1 MAGDTVANGAAN
13 GEANGGAKAKPG
25 WGTLLRSLRNP
36 KSGYMVLFGF
46 AQGLPPALFLG
57 TLYAWLSEAE
67 VDLETMG
74 VFSLVGLAY
83 SFQFLWSPLLD
94 KVDLPGLRRLGKRKQ
109 WIVPMQ
115 LVIGVALVVMSTL
128 DPKNAL
134 AWFSL
139 LAAIGA
145 FASATQDIAINAWR
159 IDVADEEATIDILST
174 LNQMGFRLAS
184 LAGGAIGL
192 IMAERH
198 GWPFMYVVFGG
209 VMLVICAAGLFAPD
223 ARVSG
228 DRAANAA
235 ANRDE
240 VAELFNVGE
249 VNEQVRNRAL
259 LTVGL
264 LWAWAITIIVIFMVR
279 SMTGT
284 APITPTWHV
293 PLFGSDA
300 TFNVSW
306 LLGMLESGESGR
318 PDPTDFTTIFGP
330 LIVLA
335 TVVLPALV
343 AAWVVKQARDKT
355 NVILASSGS
364 EAKPQV
370 RFTDHLYRALVMPL
384 VELVGRMGWSL
395 MLVLALVL
403 TYRITDSVWGVFAYP
418 FYLGELGFTGE
429 DVAFASKILGIFA
442 ILIGLALGG
451 WLITVFGRMF
461 MLTFG
466 AAIAAATNLLY
477 ADLALGGATM
487 QAASD
492 AIGFTWLVNT
502 TANGLAPLFFVAA
515 PPSEGLARL
524 SFTIFWENLAI
535 GIAGAAYIA
544 WLSSIVA
551 KRYAAVQF
559 ALLASLT
566 LLIGTLGRGALGQMI
581 EVRGY
586 HYVFIFTALLGV
598 LAVVLCVMEWMR
610 EAKAGRDSGVV
621 TPDPVLAA

>member
-1 MAGDTVANGAAN
+1 MAGDTD
-13 GEANGGAKAKPG
+13 AKVKPG
-25 WGTLLRSLRNP
+25 WGTLFRAMRSP
-36 KSGYMVLFGF
+36 KTGFMLVFGF

-83 SFQFLWSPLLD
+83 AFQFLWSPLLD
-94 KVDLPGLRRLGKRKQ
+94 KVDIPVLRRLGKRKQ
-109 WIVPMQ
+109 WIAPMQ
-115 LVIGVALVVMSTL
+115 LVIGIALVVMRFL

-159 IDVADEEATIDILST
+159 IDVADDVATIDILST
-174 LNQMGFRLAS
+174 ITQMGFRLAS
-184 LAGGAIGL
+184 LVGGAIGL
-192 IMAERH
+192 IMAERN
-198 GWPFMYVVFGG
+198 GWPFVYVMFGG
-209 VMLVICAAGLFAPD
+209 FMLAIGIAGLFAPD
-223 ARVSG
+223 AHVTE
-228 DRAANAA
+228 DRAANAV
-235 ANRDE
+235 ANHDE
-240 VAELFNVGE
+240 VAELYYAGE
-249 VNEQVRNRAL
+249 VTEKVRGRAL
-259 LTVGL
+259 LGVGL
-264 LWAWAITIIVIFMVR
+264 LWAWAIGTVVVFMVR
-279 SMTGT
+279 SMT
-284 APITPTWHV
+284 
-293 PLFGSDA
+293 
-300 TFNVSW
+300 
-306 LLGMLESGESGR
+306 ESPETR
-318 PDPTDFTTIFGP
+318 PDVTIFTTTYGP

-335 TVVLPALV
+335 TIVLPAFI
-343 AAWVVKQARDKT
+343 AAWVVKQKRDGV
-355 NVILASSGS
+355 NVITAVAGGG
-364 EAKPQV
+364 AGYTVK
-370 RFTDHLYRALVMPL
+370 FTDHLYRALVLPL
-384 VELVGRMGWSL
+384 VEFVSRMGWSL

-418 FYLGELGFTGE
+418 FYLKELGFTGE

-442 ILIGLALGG
+442 VLIGLALGG
-451 WLITVFGRMF
+451 WLITVLGRMF
-461 MLTFG
+461 MLTLG
-466 AAIAAATNLLY
+466 AIIAAATNLLY
-477 ADLALGGATM
+477 ADLALGGAAM

-492 AIGFTWLVNT
+492 AIGFTWLVNA

-524 SFTIFWENLAI
+524 AFTIFWENLAI

-581 EVRGY
+581 EDRGY
-586 HYVFIFTALLGV
+586 HYVFIFTALIGV
-598 LAVVLCVMEWMR
+598 VAVVLCALEWWR
-610 EAKAGRDSGVV
+610 QARSGAASGVV
-621 TPDPVLAA
+621 QPDPALAA

>member
-1 MAGDTVANGAAN
+1 MSEAEAAPT
-13 GEANGGAKAKPG
+13 KSKPG
-25 WGTLLRSLRNP
+25 WRTLIRSLRNP
-36 KSGYMVLFGF
+36 KSGFMVLFGF

-83 SFQFLWSPLLD
+83 AFQFLWSPLLD
-94 KVDLPGLRRLGKRKQ
+94 KVDIPGLRRLGKRKQ
-109 WIVPMQ
+109 WIAPMQ
-115 LVIGVALVVMSTL
+115 LIVGIALVVMSFL

-159 IDVADEEATIDILST
+159 IDVADEVATLDILST
-174 LNQMGFRLAS
+174 LTQMGFRLAS
-184 LAGGAIGL
+184 LVGGAIGL
-192 IMAERH
+192 IMADRY
-198 GWPFMYVVFGG
+198 GWPFVYVMFGAF
-209 VMLVICAAGLFAPD
+209 MLAIGIAGLFAPD
-223 ARVSG
+223 AHVSEDRV
-228 DRAANAA
+228 ANAA

-240 VAELFNVGE
+240 VAELYNVGE
-249 VNEQVRNRAL
+249 VTEKVRKRAL
-259 LTVGL
+259 LAVGL
-264 LWAWAITIIVIFMVR
+264 LWTWAIGTVVVFMVR
-279 SMTGT
+279 SMT
-284 APITPTWHV
+284 
-293 PLFGSDA
+293 
-300 TFNVSW
+300 
-306 LLGMLESGESGR
+306 ESPENR
-318 PDPTDFTTIFGP
+318 PDVTLFTTTYGP
-330 LIVLA
+330 LIIIA
-335 TVVLPALV
+335 TIVLPAFI
-343 AAWVVKQARDKT
+343 AAWVAKQKRDGI
-355 NVILASSGS
+355 NVIASAQGTGAGR
-364 EAKPQV
+364 EV
-370 RFTDHLYRALVMPL
+370 RFTDHLYRALVLPL
-384 VELVGRMGWSL
+384 VEFVGRMGWSL

-418 FYLGELGFTGE
+418 FYLGELGYTGE

-442 ILIGLALGG
+442 ILLGLALGG

-466 AAIAAATNLLY
+466 AIIAAATNLLY
-477 ADLALGGATM
+477 ANLALGGAAM

-492 AIGFTWLVNT
+492 AIGFTWFVDT
-502 TANGLAPLFFVAA
+502 TANALAPLFFVAA

-524 SFTIFWENLAI
+524 CFTIFWENLAI

-551 KRYAAVQF
+551 KKYAAVQF

-586 HYVFIFTALLGV
+586 HYVFIFTALIGV
-598 LAVVLCVMEWMR
+598 VAVVLCAMEWLR
-610 EAKAGRDSGVV
+610 EARAGRNSGVV
-621 TPDPVLAA
+621 QPDYGHEAPAGA

>member
-1 MAGDTVANGAAN
+1 MAGDSEATV
-13 GEANGGAKAKPG
+13 GAKAKPG

-36 KSGYMVLFGF
+36 KSGFMVLFGF

-57 TLYAWLSEAE
+57 TLYAWLSEAK

-109 WIVPMQ
+109 WIAPMQ
-115 LVIGVALVVMSTL
+115 LIIGVALVVMSSL
-128 DPKNAL
+128 DPRNAL

-174 LNQMGFRLAS
+174 LTQMGFRLAS

-192 IMAERH
+192 IMAERY

-209 VMLVICAAGLFAPD
+209 VMLVIGLAALLAPD

-240 VAELFNVGE
+240 VAELYEVGQVSAE
-249 VNEQVRNRAL
+249 VRNRAL
-259 LTVGL
+259 LRVGL
-264 LWAWAITIIVIFMVR
+264 LWARAIVIVVIFMFR
-279 SMTGT
+279 SMTGM
-284 APITPTWHV
+284 PQWTPDWHFTI
-293 PLFGSDA
+293 FGSDRY
-300 TFNVSW
+300 FNVSW
-306 LLGMLESGESGR
+306 LLGMLAPGESGR
-318 PDPTDFTTIFGP
+318 PDPTEFTAIFGP
-330 LIVLA
+330 LIVMA
-335 TVVLPALV
+335 TIVLPAFV
-343 AAWVVKQARDKT
+343 AAWVVKQQRDGVHVVTETTGTEGARS
-355 NVILASSGS
+355 VGVS
-364 EAKPQV
+364 
-370 RFTDHLYRALVMPL
+370 DHLYRALVLPL
-384 VELVGRMGWSL
+384 VEFVNRMGWSL
-395 MLVLALVL
+395 MLILALVL

-442 ILIGLALGG
+442 VLIGLALGG

-461 MLTFG
+461 MLTLG
-466 AAIAAATNLLY
+466 AVIAAATNLLY
-477 ADLALGGATM
+477 ANLAVGGAAM
-487 QAASD
+487 QAGSD

-551 KRYAAVQF
+551 KKYAAVQF

-566 LLIGTLGRGALGQMI
+566 LLIGTLGRGALGEMI
-581 EVRGY
+581 ENRGY
-586 HYVFIFTALLGV
+586 YDVFIFTALIGIV
-598 LAVVLCVMEWMR
+598 AVVLCVLEWIR
-610 EAKAGRDSGVV
+610 EARAGRASGVV
-621 TPDPVLAA
+621 APDPALAS